1 VSKNT
6 RVAIGDVRLGL
17 AAFGTPTSQSARRFD
32 EIAGRFSTFLLN
44 GFDVEHIEDVNA
56 EHEELFVKA
65 KVAGEVPALAT
76 QHLRR
81 STLRLIFRIARM
93 EFGCEGDPTVD
104 LALPPRSSLSARA
117 LTEEEVVIGRSY
129 SLHTLAATRQPA
141 AWALGEAT
149 ATTGELP
156 YITVDDLDLE
166 CADGPRVWL
175 HGSRKRVA
183 RWGFLDDWGA
193 AQLERRATR
202 VKTGHL
208 IYMAGGGEES
218 AQRSCC
224 KAINDTLVRAGLAG
238 ESDVRPSSLLA
249 WAGVVALEETGT
261 SDGVARR
268 LGTRSLDAAARFIDF
283 QWVE

>member
-1 VSKNT
+1 MSKDT
-6 RVAIGDVRLGL
+6 RVAIGDVRLRL
-17 AAFGTPTSQSARRFD
+17 AAFGTPTNQSARRFD

-44 GFDVEHIEDVNA
+44 GFDVEQIETVTA
-56 EHEELFVKA
+56 EQVELFVRA
-65 KVAGEVPALAT
+65 KVAGEMPALAT

-81 STLRLIFRIARM
+81 STLRLLFRIARM
-93 EFGCEGDPTVD
+93 EFGCEGDPTMD
-104 LALPPRSSLSARA
+104 LVLLPRSSLSARA
-117 LTEEEVVIGRSY
+117 LTEEEVAIGRSY
-129 SLHTLAATRQPA
+129 SLHTLTATRQPA

-156 YITVDDLDLE
+156 HITVDDLDL
-166 CADGPRVWL
+166 DNVNGPRVWL

-193 AQLERRATR
+193 AQLERRASK
-202 VKTGHL
+202 VKSGHL

-238 ESDVRPSSLLA
+238 EPDVRPSSLVA

-261 SDGVARR
+261 IDGVARR
-268 LGTRSLDAAARFIDF
+268 LGIRSLDAAARFIDF
-283 QWVE
+283 KWAE